1 MKNSLFGNDKQS
13 TVNRQLNIF
22 LPIKVITLLLVVSLI
37 YACSTINSED
47 YSTMSN
53 NNKLLQKGDEAPEFT
68 ANTYNDTSINFA
80 QLRKSGPVVL
90 IFIRGFS

>member
-1 MKNSLFGNDKQS
+1 MKNCLFDNDKQS
-13 TVNRQLNIF
+13 NVNRQLNIF
-22 LPIKVITLLLVVSLI
+22 FPIKVITLLLVVSLI

-53 NNKLLQKGDEAPEFT
+53 NNKLLQKGDEAHEFT
-68 ANTYNDTSINFA
+68 ANTYNDSNINFA

-90 IFIRGFS
+90 IFIRGLS